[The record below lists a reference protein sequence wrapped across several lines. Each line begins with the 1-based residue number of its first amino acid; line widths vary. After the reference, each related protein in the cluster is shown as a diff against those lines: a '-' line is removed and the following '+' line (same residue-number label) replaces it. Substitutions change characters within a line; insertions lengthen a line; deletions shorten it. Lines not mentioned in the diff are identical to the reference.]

1 MTARRPGPG
10 GGPQREG
17 NTPKPE
23 MNGHGK
29 SDSRVVPAK
38 LPNKL
43 VPTGA
48 EVVEERRLAKG
59 NTTKPA
65 RPEPSVGAGVSQG
78 LDRVR
83 QAARRGKG
91 ARFTALLHH
100 VTPERLREAYGALR
114 SQAAPGVDGVTW
126 KAYGENLE
134 ANLQDLHGRLNR
146 GAYRATPT
154 KRVVIPKADGRDR
167 PLGIATVEDKILQ
180 RAVAE
185 VLNAIYEED
194 FLGFSY
200 GFRPGR
206 SPHDALDALATG
218 ILRRKVNWI
227 LDADV
232 ADFFGSLGRDH
243 LEKFLEH
250 RIGDQRILR
259 LIQKWLNAGVIEQGE
274 WTDSARGT
282 VQGAAISPLLANI
295 YLHYVL
301 DLWVQQWRRR
311 HAHGDVIVVRFA
323 DDFVLGFE
331 RREEAEQFQTDLRER
346 LAKFGLEVRNESS
359 GEEKTM

>member
-1 MTARRPGPG
+1 
-10 GGPQREG
+10 
-17 NTPKPE
+17 
-23 MNGHGK
+23 MNDRGK

-38 LPNKL
+38 LPNKP

-59 NTTKPA
+59 NTGNAT

-83 QAARRGKG
+83 QAARRDKG

-100 VTPERLREAYGALR
+100 VTPERLRDAYGALR

-134 ANLQDLHGRLNR
+134 ANLQDLHERLHR
-146 GAYRATPT
+146 GAYRAMPT

-185 VLNAIYEED
+185 VVSAIYEED

-200 GFRPGR
+200 GFRPRR
-206 SPHDALDALATG
+206 SPHDALDALTTG
-218 ILRRKVNWI
+218 ILRKKVNWI

-232 ADFFGSLGRDH
+232 ADFFGSLDRGH

-250 RIGDQRILR
+250 RIGDQRVLR
-259 LIQKWLNAGVIEQGE
+259 LIQKWLNAGVIEQGK
-274 WTDSARGT
+274 WTDSGKGT

-311 HAHGDVIVVRFA
+311 HARGNVVVVRFA
-323 DDFVLGFE
+323 DLCRHRDKS
-331 RREEAEQFQTDLRER
+331 A
-346 LAKFGLEVRNESS
+346 
-359 GEEKTM
+359 